1 MKESLY
7 SDKRIN
13 EVDGL
18 SDCLERLIKRVEVS
32 LNSDSMGKT
41 YRRSLRDLCLYH
53 QCLPDELEFE
63 DIIDYLHSLQQ
74 RGLSWAKIKLD
85 VAALRFYWKELL
97 QDQATASRIPYP
109 KEDKTLP
116 AVLSREELKSLFS
129 SCQNDKHRVILRLA
143 YGSGLRRT
151 EILNLRI
158 ADIETEDGKCRLR
171 IRKSKGKKDRYVV
184 LSKKVLTELR
194 EYFIACRPKEYL
206 FNGMKKGERL
216 SPGAIRHLLQVARK
230 RSGIKKEFCLHTL
243 RHSFAS
249 HALEDGMSLMTL
261 QHQMGHN
268 SIQTTMIYL
277 HVSEVDVARAFSPLD
292 NIEE

>member
-1 MKESLY
+1 
-7 SDKRIN
+7 
-13 EVDGL
+13 
-18 SDCLERLIKRVEVS
+18 
-32 LNSDSMGKT
+32 MGKT

-116 AVLSREELKSLFS
+116 AVLSREELKLLFS

-184 LSKKVLTELR
+184 LSKKDL
-194 EYFIACRPKEYL
+194 
-206 FNGMKKGERL
+206 
-216 SPGAIRHLLQVARK
+216 
-230 RSGIKKEFCLHTL
+230 
-243 RHSFAS
+243 
-249 HALEDGMSLMTL
+249 
-261 QHQMGHN
+261 
-268 SIQTTMIYL
+268 
-277 HVSEVDVARAFSPLD
+277 
-292 NIEE
+292 